1 MFQAPPQS
9 PTMQQPESNNEV
21 EDEHED
27 YYHHPHPSMLVPPPP
42 PKESFLDGISKSVL
56 ILIFVAFIF
65 GLMLGKSMTPVV
77 LRG

>member
-9 PTMQQPESNNEV
+9 PTSNEV
-21 EDEHED
+21 QEEEQEE
-27 YYHHPHPSMLVPPPP
+27 YYHQHHPSMMVPPPPPPP
-42 PKESFLDGISKSVL
+42 PKESFLDGISKTVL

>member
-9 PTMQQPESNNEV
+9 PTSNEV
-21 EDEHED
+21 QEEEEE
-27 YYHHPHPSMLVPPPP
+27 YYPHHPSMMVPPPPPPPPPP
-42 PKESFLDGISKSVL
+42 PKESFLDGISKTVL

>member
-9 PTMQQPESNNEV
+9 PTMQQQSNEV
-21 EDEHED
+21 QEEEEE
-27 YYHHPHPSMLVPPPP
+27 YYPHHPSMMVPPPPPPP
-42 PKESFLDGISKSVL
+42 PKESFLDGISKTVL

>member
-9 PTMQQPESNNEV
+9 QTMQEPESNNEV
-21 EDEHED
+21 EDE
-27 YYHHPHPSMLVPPPP
+27 YYHPHPSMLVSPPP

>member
-1 MFQAPPQS
+1 
-9 PTMQQPESNNEV
+9 
-21 EDEHED
+21 
-27 YYHHPHPSMLVPPPP
+27 
-42 PKESFLDGISKSVL
+42 L

>member
-9 PTMQQPESNNEV
+9 PTSNEV
-21 EDEHED
+21 QEEPEEE
-27 YYHHPHPSMLVPPPP
+27 YYHQHHPSMMVPPPPPPP
-42 PKESFLDGISKSVL
+42 PKESFLDGISKTVL

>member
-9 PTMQQPESNNEV
+9 PTSNEV
-21 EDEHED
+21 EEPEEE
-27 YYHHPHPSMLVPPPP
+27 YYPHHPSMMVPPPP
-42 PKESFLDGISKSVL
+42 PPPQPKESFLDGISKTVL

>member
-9 PTMQQPESNNEV
+9 PTSNEV
-21 EDEHED
+21 QEEEEE
-27 YYHHPHPSMLVPPPP
+27 YYPHHPSMMVPPPPLPPP
-42 PKESFLDGISKSVL
+42 PKESFLDGISKTVL

>member
-9 PTMQQPESNNEV
+9 PTSNEV
-21 EDEHED
+21 QEEEEE
-27 YYHHPHPSMLVPPPP
+27 YYPHHPSMMVPPPPPPPPPP
-42 PKESFLDGISKSVL
+42 PKESFLEGISKTVL

>member
-9 PTMQQPESNNEV
+9 PTMQQSNEV
-21 EDEHED
+21 QEEQEEE
-27 YYHHPHPSMLVPPPP
+27 YYHPSMMVPPPPPPPP
-42 PKESFLDGISKSVL
+42 PKESFLDGISKTVL

>member
-9 PTMQQPESNNEV
+9 PTMQQSNEV
-21 EDEHED
+21 EEQEEE
-27 YYHHPHPSMLVPPPP
+27 YYHPSMMVPPPPPPPP
-42 PKESFLDGISKSVL
+42 PKESFLDGISKTVL

-77 LRG
+77 LRA

>member
-9 PTMQQPESNNEV
+9 PTSNEV
-21 EDEHED
+21 QEEEEQEQ
-27 YYHHPHPSMLVPPPP
+27 YYQHHPSMMVPPPPPPP
-42 PKESFLDGISKSVL
+42 PKESFLDGISKTVL

>member
-1 MFQAPPQS
+1 
-9 PTMQQPESNNEV
+9 MQQSNEV
-21 EDEHED
+21 EEQEEE
-27 YYHHPHPSMLVPPPP
+27 YYHPSMMVPPPPPPP
-42 PKESFLDGISKSVL
+42 PKESFLDGISKTVL

>member
-9 PTMQQPESNNEV
+9 PTMQQSNEV
-21 EDEHED
+21 EEQEEA
-27 YYHHPHPSMLVPPPP
+27 YYHPSMMVPPPPPPPP
-42 PKESFLDGISKSVL
+42 PKESFLDGISKTVL

>member
-9 PTMQQPESNNEV
+9 PTSNEV
-21 EDEHED
+21 QEEEEQEQ
-27 YYHHPHPSMLVPPPP
+27 YYQHHPSMMVPPPPLPP
-42 PKESFLDGISKSVL
+42 PKESFLDGISKTVL

>member
-9 PTMQQPESNNEV
+9 PTSNEV
-21 EDEHED
+21 QEEEQEE
-27 YYHHPHPSMLVPPPP
+27 YYPHHPSMMVPPPPPPP
-42 PKESFLDGISKSVL
+42 PKESFLDGISKTVL